1 MTSRRKFL
9 ELTATGM
16 ILTAFCRP
24 NHLDN
29 LLLNTDIKL
38 TDEALRIHRS
48 SLIVDGHNDLIY
60 KMHTEGFKSFDK
72 FDLRESHSNYQTD
85 IPKLLKSGIGAQF
98 WAVNGARSGASG
110 GISGYDYC
118 REEIGMI
125 KQMAE
130 KYPDVFEIAFS
141 ADDIQLSHKN
151 GKIASLIGIE
161 GATALTGKAD
171 ALSSFYKLGARYITL
186 CWSLSNDF
194 IDSAAGKELHGGL
207 SDKGRKLVEEMNRIG
222 MIIDISHASSKAM
235 SDVLEV
241 SKSPIIASHS
251 SCYSLSRS
259 QRNLPDNILEGIA
272 KNDGMVM
279 VCFFPLYLINEPEEI
294 EKEFKECLHRIEMDP
309 NLDGFKIEAMFKK
322 WSETYPVLK
331 CPIERVVDH
340 IDHVVKIAGID
351 HVGLGSDFDGIP
363 CTPNQL
369 EDVSFYP
376 YITQAL
382 INRGYSETAIHKILG
397 NNFLRVFNKVQDLAI
412 N

>member
-9 ELTATGM
+9 ELTAIGM
-16 ILTAFCRP
+16 ILPALCRP

-72 FDLRESHSNYQTD
+72 FDLRKSHSNYQTD

-98 WAVNGARSGASG
+98 WAVNGARSGANG
-110 GISGYDYC
+110 DISGYDYC
-118 REEIGMI
+118 KEEIEMI
-125 KQMAE
+125 QQMAE
-130 KYPDVFEIAFS
+130 KYLDVFEIAFN

-161 GATALTGKAD
+161 GATALTGTTD

-194 IDSAAGKELHGGL
+194 IDSASGKELHGGL
-207 SDKGRKLVEEMNRIG
+207 SKKGRTLVEQMNKIG
-222 MIIDISHASSKAM
+222 MMVDISHASSKAM

-241 SKSPIIASHS
+241 SKSPVIASHS
-251 SCYSLSRS
+251 SCYSLSS
-259 QRNLPDNILEGIA
+259 CQRNVPDNILEGIA
-272 KNDGMVM
+272 ENDGIIMI
-279 VCFFPLYLINEPEEI
+279 CFFPLYLINEPQEI
-294 EKEFKECLHRIEMDP
+294 EKEFQECLRRIEMDKTM
-309 NLDGFKIEAMFKK
+309 DGYKIELMFKK
-322 WSETYPVLK
+322 WSEGHPALK

-369 EDVSFYP
+369 EDVSYYP

-382 INRGYSETAIHKILG
+382 LNRGYSETEIHKILG
-397 NNFLRVFNKVQDLAI
+397 NNFLRIFRKVQDLAI
-412 N
+412 D